1 MDSGDGIGREVNA
14 FASRLLQRVTMPAR
28 RNRSTARVSSSQP
41 AAKRGG
47 ARRVPASTKAIKRWR
62 RDVRPRA
69 LRSAVKATNA
79 LPWSASLLELLI
91 EELYIDDSIEEL
103 LGDRL
108 RDLPRRRYPQAMAV
122 ALILRHSWRA
132 DDLACIMERI
142 GSKEPARRK
151 K

>member
-1 MDSGDGIGREVNA
+1 
-14 FASRLLQRVTMPAR
+14 MPAR
-28 RNRSTARVSSSQP
+28 RNRNTARVSSSQS
-41 AAKRGG
+41 AAKRVG
-47 ARRVPASTKAIKRWR
+47 ARRVSGSAQEAIKRWR

-69 LRSAVKATNA
+69 LRSAVQATNA

-91 EELYIDDSIEEL
+91 EEMYIDDSIEEL

-142 GSKEPARRK
+142 GQKDSAQRK